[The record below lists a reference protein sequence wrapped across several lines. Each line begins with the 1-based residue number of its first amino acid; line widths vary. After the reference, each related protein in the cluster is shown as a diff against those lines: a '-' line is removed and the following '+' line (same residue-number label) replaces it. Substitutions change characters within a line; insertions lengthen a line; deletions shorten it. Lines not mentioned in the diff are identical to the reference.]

1 MGSYKRRFF
10 MTRVFGMHE
19 IELHPGVKEEDFE
32 NFFRKEMATGPIFP
46 GWSTSL
52 LKGDRGVREGK
63 YLVLFEIES
72 AEARDRFAPAPNQSN
87 EETDQFLEK
96 HKEILDPIFQKWAT
110 FSPTDLGANLKYTD
124 YLVLEK

>member
-1 MGSYKRRFF
+1 

-19 IELHPGVKEEDFE
+19 IELNPGVQEEDFE
-32 NFFRKEMATGPIFP
+32 NFFLQEMATGPIFP
-46 GWSTSL
+46 GWRIRL
-52 LKGDRGVREGK
+52 LKGDRGVRKSK

-96 HKEILDPIFQKWAT
+96 HKETMEPIFQKWAT
-110 FSPTDLGANLKYTD
+110 FSPTDLGANLNYTD
-124 YLVLEK
+124 YLVLNN